1 MFYLIFKKY
10 DNGPAHP
17 VGFVESWLYI
27 DLCHHRPNPLLRQ
40 HGNTTMK
47 TVAQNPADDSLNSL
61 ARALRTQSEMRKRW
75 LYILPAVFV
84 TYSLAYLDRTNYG
97 FGAAAGLAQTLNIS
111 SSRSA
116 LLGALFFFGYFL
128 FQI

>member
-1 MFYLIFKKY
+1 
-10 DNGPAHP
+10 
-17 VGFVESWLYI
+17 
-27 DLCHHRPNPLLRQ
+27 
-40 HGNTTMK
+40 MK
-47 TVAQNPADDSLNSL
+47 IVTQNPADNSLNSF

-97 FGAAAGLAQTLNIS
+97 FGAAAGLAQTLHIS

-128 FQI
+128 FQIPRSEEHTSELQSRFDLVCR